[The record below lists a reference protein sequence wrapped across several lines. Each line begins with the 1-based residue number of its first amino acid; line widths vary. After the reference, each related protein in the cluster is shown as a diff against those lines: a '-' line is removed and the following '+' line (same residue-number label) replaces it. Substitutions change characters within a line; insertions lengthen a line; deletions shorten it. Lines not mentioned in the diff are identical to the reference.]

1 MSEQSRFRR
10 ELAQL
15 IKARFPVLLIE
26 THEEQRV
33 LREITAVATD
43 AAAVRTPRKIYRWSL
58 TDGLLDSDNSPIG
71 HTKTPLD
78 ALTEILQRQTEAAV
92 FVFVDLHASL
102 GDQRRPAD
110 PTVVRAIRDIAAA
123 FQNGEVAR
131 TLVMV
136 APSVELPIDLQK
148 DVTIVDFPLP
158 EAAQIGEALDGIIA
172 ANAHSGRIAID
183 LPEADRE
190 RLIDAAR
197 GLTLQETENAIAL
210 AIVEDGKLSAKDV
223 DIITAEKQQTIRK
236 SGMLEFV
243 DAQINLEDVGGLT
256 NLKRWL
262 GKRKNSWMAEAAAY
276 GLPAPRGVLI
286 TGVPG
291 CGKSLTAKAV
301 ASAWQLPLLR
311 FDIGKVFSGLVGS
324 SEQNMRTAIQ
334 AAEAVS
340 PCVLWIDEIEKGFS
354 GVMQSHDSG
363 TSSRVFGSFL
373 TWMQEKKAPVFVIA
387 TANNID
393 VLPPELLRKGRFDE
407 IFFVDLPTAVE
418 RDVIWRLH
426 LGKRLANPKVLHD
439 IDINE
444 NLTELVNLSKGWSGA
459 EIEQAVVAAMF
470 DSYTGQRKLTMEDL
484 RHAADTMVPLAVT
497 QPEQIAKLRAWAD
510 ERAVAATS
518 REDRAGYATAAESA
532 TAEPLQD
539 AAAKAQRSDESRG
552 GRIVDF

>member
-1 MSEQSRFRR
+1 MSEQTSFRR

-33 LREITAVATD
+33 LSEITAVATD
-43 AAAVRTPRKIYRWSL
+43 AEQVRNPRKIYRWSL
-58 TDGLLDSDNSPIG
+58 TDGLLDGEQNPIG
-71 HTKTPLD
+71 QTKGPLE
-78 ALTEILQRQTEAAV
+78 ALTEILNRETEPAV
-92 FVFVDLHASL
+92 FVFVDLHTSL
-102 GDQRRPAD
+102 GDQRRLTD

-131 TLVMV
+131 TLIMV
-136 APSVELPIDLQK
+136 APQVELPIDLQK

-158 EAAQIGEALDGIIA
+158 GAAQIGEALDGIVA
-172 ANAHSGRIAID
+172 ANSHSGRIAID
-183 LPEADRE
+183 LPEGDRE

-210 AIVEDGKLSAKDV
+210 AIVEDGKLSANDV
-223 DIITAEKQQTIRK
+223 DIINAEKQQTIRK
-236 SGMLEFV
+236 SGLLEFV
-243 DAQINLEDVGGLT
+243 DAQINLDDVGGLE

-301 ASAWQLPLLR
+301 ASAWHLPLLR

-393 VLPPELLRKGRFDE
+393 ALPPELLRKGRFDE

-426 LGKRLANPKVLHD
+426 LGKRLANPRVEHD
-439 IDINE
+439 IDIDA
-444 NLTELVNLSKGWSGA
+444 NLAELVNLSKGWSGA
-459 EIEQAVVAAMF
+459 EIEQAVISAMF
-470 DSYTGQRKLTMEDL
+470 DSYSGGSKLTMEDL

-497 QPEQIAKLRAWAD
+497 QPEQIARLRAWAD

-518 REDRAGYATAAESA
+518 REDRAGYTVTAQATAAQPPK
-532 TAEPLQD
+532 TAE
-539 AAAKAQRSDESRG
+539 RSDESRG